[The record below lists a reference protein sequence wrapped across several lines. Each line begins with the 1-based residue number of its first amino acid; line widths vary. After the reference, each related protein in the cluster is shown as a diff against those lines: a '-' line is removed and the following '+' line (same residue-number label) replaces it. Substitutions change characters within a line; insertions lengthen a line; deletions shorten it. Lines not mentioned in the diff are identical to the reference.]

1 MEMKIKSLLAD
12 FKDGEMEMENEVWNK
27 DGGKGAR
34 NGSRSEV
41 NVYLHQSK
49 REEGWEDPA

>member
-1 MEMKIKSLLAD
+1 MLAD